1 MKDQIRARLTIH
13 NIAELKGRELRQ
25 FKNWL
30 KATTKELTTT
40 KDLKIFA
47 KRYRATLYKPTPKQ

>member
-1 MKDQIRARLTIH
+1 MKEQIRARLTIH
-13 NIAELKGRELRQ
+13 NIAELRGRELRH
-25 FKNWL
+25 FKSWL

-47 KRYRATLYKPTPKQ
+47 KRYRATLYKSNQ